1 MQFEHTF
8 FEFLSLSLIL
18 LLEVE
23 VRALKIVELAHKF
36 SSLRSCQIELPF
48 LTLLSGYVVLILGTL
63 GWIRSNGRVKR
74 LHLLILS
81 EESRRIRRLLGG
93 LELDMASRAQ
103 QLWLGHATPECVVVL
118 LVVSHALRYVSNVL
132 INTRCWYVRIIDE
145 LFTAKD
151 ILVCILGH
159 HSVGFEIRFYLRQ
172 DRCHLMMTWLN
183 FLDLLIRLL
192 FR

>member
-1 MQFEHTF
+1 MQFEHAF

-36 SSLRSCQIELPF
+36 SGLRSCQIELPF

-103 QLWLGHATPECVVVL
+103 QL
-118 LVVSHALRYVSNVL
+118 
-132 INTRCWYVRIIDE
+132 
-145 LFTAKD
+145 
-151 ILVCILGH
+151 
-159 HSVGFEIRFYLRQ
+159 
-172 DRCHLMMTWLN
+172 
-183 FLDLLIRLL
+183 
-192 FR
+192 